1 MKCKGKWKKIVKAMK
16 FFFFSKLI
24 PCKNRL
30 HVALSVNN
38 KLEADF

>member
-16 FFFFSKLI
+16 FVFFSKLI
-24 PCKNRL
+24 PCYKGL

-38 KLEADF
+38 KLEAYF